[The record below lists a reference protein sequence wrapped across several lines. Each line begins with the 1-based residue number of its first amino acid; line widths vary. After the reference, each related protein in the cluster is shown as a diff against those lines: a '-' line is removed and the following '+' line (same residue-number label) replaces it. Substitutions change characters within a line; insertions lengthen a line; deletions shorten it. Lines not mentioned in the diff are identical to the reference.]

1 MFSPTTDHPNKQASK
16 GPSPQS
22 EHTAE
27 GESVAGDDAR
37 LDDGVLLLGEG
48 LGDDAEPLERRRPR
62 ADEEVAEQPRGDV
75 ERGDD
80 PDGEVE
86 LVRDEA
92 EEHPQDRADRQPP
105 RRHLLP
111 PRRHRLP
118 LRLRA
123 AAAREERARDLRLRA
138 HRSPAREG
146 SRQCLSLSLYP
157 SLLFFSS
164 IIQKDLSLL
173 FSLCY

>member
-27 GESVAGDDAR
+27 GEPVAGDDAR

-92 EEHPQDRADRQPP
+92 EEHPQDRAHRQPP

-123 AAAREERARDLRLRA
+123 HRL
-138 HRSPAREG
+138 PAREG